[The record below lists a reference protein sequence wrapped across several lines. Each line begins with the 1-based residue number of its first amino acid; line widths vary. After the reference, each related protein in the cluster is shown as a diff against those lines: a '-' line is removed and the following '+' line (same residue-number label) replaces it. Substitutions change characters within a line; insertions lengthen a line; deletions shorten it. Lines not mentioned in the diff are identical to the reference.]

1 MTPVKDGKAMAL
13 DGILLHKIIPD
24 ISKALPARIQ
34 KIYQISDTEVL
45 FQLHGSIGKFQLLVS
60 CHSQYNRILITS
72 RSYPTPDE
80 PGNFVMVLRKYLEGA
95 SIQSIEQA
103 ELDRWCTMTVRRH
116 NNLGDLENMNL
127 YVELMGRYANLILVN
142 SSNRI
147 VDAMKRIPPFENSR
161 RIIQPGA
168 EFHRTPAQDKRNPF
182 TDPIIYEG
190 MTLTQ
195 QFAGFS
201 PFLAEEAEYRLAH
214 GQTFPELMQEI
225 ESSSQLYIANRN
237 NDAVFH
243 CIELKS
249 VGVCRS
255 YPIFEGFDVLYFH
268 KEEKQRVKEISG
280 DVYHTAVRQLKHE
293 KQKLPRLLK
302 EMDEAKD
309 CDRWNKYGEL
319 LYAWNVT
326 DTKGQRSIVLQDYE
340 TEKDIEVPLDPKL
353 DGRRNA
359 QRCYAKYGKFKK
371 GQGYL
376 TEQIHIC
383 ENEISYF
390 EGLIEQLEQA
400 DFDTA
405 SEIREEL
412 IKGGYIDP
420 PNNQKK
426 RKRVKD
432 SGPHITSIK
441 TSDGVSISF
450 GKNNLQ
456 NEALTWHHAKKSDVW
471 LHAKDYHG
479 AHVVI
484 HSPDPDESALRL
496 AANIAAYYSGGRT
509 SSSVPINWCPVSNL
523 KKIPGA
529 KPGMVQ
535 LGAYRT
541 IYIDPDPDSLSAAG
555 IDIG

>member
-1 MTPVKDGKAMAL
+1 MAL
-13 DGILLHKIIPD
+13 DGILLHKIIPG
-24 ISKALPARIQ
+24 ISRALPARIQ

-45 FQLHGSIGKFQLLVS
+45 FQLHGSIGKFQLLIS

-72 RSYPTPDE
+72 RNYPTPDE

-95 SIQSIEQA
+95 TILSIEQA
-103 ELDRWCTMTVRRH
+103 ELDRWCMMTIRRH
-116 NNLGDLENMNL
+116 NNLGDLENMAV
-127 YVELMGRYANLILVN
+127 YIELMGRYANLILVN

-147 VDAMKRIPPFENSR
+147 IDAMKRIPPFENSR

-168 EFHRTPAQDKRNPF
+168 EFHRTPSQDKRNPF
-182 TDPIIYEG
+182 TDPIIHDG

-195 QFAGFS
+195 QFACFS
-201 PFLAEEAEYRLAH
+201 PFLAEEAEYRLIH
-214 GQTFPELMQEI
+214 GQTFSDIMKEI
-225 ESSSQLYIANRN
+225 ESSDQLYISNRN

-249 VGVCRS
+249 VGACRNYS
-255 YPIFEGFDVLYFH
+255 LFEGFDILYFH

-302 EMDEAKD
+302 EMDEAMD

-326 DTKGQRSIVLQDYE
+326 DTKGQRSILLQDYE
-340 TEKDIEVPLDPKL
+340 TETDIEVPLDPKL
-353 DGRRNA
+353 DGRHNA
-359 QRCYAKYGKFKK
+359 QRCYAKYGKLKK
-371 GQGYL
+371 GQSYL
-376 TEQIHIC
+376 SEQIRIC

-390 EGLIEQLEQA
+390 EGLIEQLDQA

-412 IKGGYIDP
+412 IKGGYIDAGKNP
-420 PNNQKK
+420 RK
-426 RKRVKD
+426 RRRVKD
-432 SGPHITSIK
+432 TGPHITSVE
-441 TSDGVSISF
+441 TRTGTVISF

-456 NEALTWHHAKKSDVW
+456 NEALTWHHARKTDIW

-484 HSPDPDESALRL
+484 HDADPDESVLRL
-496 AANIAAYYSGGRT
+496 AANIAAYFSGGRS
-509 SSSVPINWCPVSNL
+509 SSSVPVNWCPISNL
-523 KKIPGA
+523 KKISGA
-529 KPGMVQ
+529 KPGLVQ
-535 LGAYRT
+535 LGSYHT
-541 IYIDPDPDSLSAAG
+541 IYIDPDPDLLSEAG
-555 IDIG
+555 IEIG